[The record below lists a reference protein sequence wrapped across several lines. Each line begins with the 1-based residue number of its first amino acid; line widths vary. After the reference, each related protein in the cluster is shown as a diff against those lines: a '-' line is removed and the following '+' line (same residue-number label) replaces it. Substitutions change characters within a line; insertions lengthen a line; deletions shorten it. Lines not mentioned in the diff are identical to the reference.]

1 MLLNS
6 KFLQATAIKLHLSFV
21 KLKSDN
27 KISGTKTIPEKRPL
41 VNIHDII
48 LALEGGIIV

>member
-1 MLLNS
+1 M
-6 KFLQATAIKLHLSFV
+6 KLHLSFV
-21 KLKSDN
+21 KLKSGN
-27 KISGTKTIPEKRPL
+27 KMDGSETISEKRPL